1 MKNLLYLAIFISSFV
16 NAQSYYK
23 KISEKD
29 INTERQTIAKNFIQ
43 DFLKKC
49 EEKNFSKFESYNISK
64 RFEMFLTKNL
74 ESICKKNDEDLGKIE
89 LLNFDSAHLNKYSVN
104 NDPYELFIFNA
115 KTEKNPNT
123 KFLIYSIYQD
133 KNYLNG
139 LVLTKEKPLKPYKKD
154 K

>member
-1 MKNLLYLAIFISSFV
+1 MKNLLFIALFISSVV

-29 INTERQTIAKNFIQ
+29 INTERQTVAKNFIQ

-49 EEKNFSKFESYNISK
+49 EDKNFSKFENYNIAK
-64 RFEMFLTKNL
+64 KFEMFLDEKL
-74 ESICKKNDEDLGKIE
+74 ESICNKNDEDLGKIE
-89 LLNFDSAHLNKYSVN
+89 LLSFDSAHINKYSIN
-104 NDPYELFIFNA
+104 KDPYELFIFNA

-123 KFLIYSIYQD
+123 KFLSVWIYQD
-133 KNYLNG
+133 RNYLSG
-139 LVLTKEKPLKPYKKD
+139 LVFTQEKPITSYKKD